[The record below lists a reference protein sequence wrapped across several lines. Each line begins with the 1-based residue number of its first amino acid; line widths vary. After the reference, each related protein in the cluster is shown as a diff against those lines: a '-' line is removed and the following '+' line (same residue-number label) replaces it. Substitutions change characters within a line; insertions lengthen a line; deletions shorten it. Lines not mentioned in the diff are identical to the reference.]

1 MSHRPAVTGLRSFV
15 GADDPYPVVPSGHY
29 PAPYWPSASTL
40 PLLGFAHLPL
50 TGGVGPLLDVPP
62 WGWRCPESFNG
73 EPAEQATK
81 PAGGCGTG
89 TRVRFHQSRARSGGG
104 AVTAVVDGKH
114 LLKSLEIQPEVVD
127 PEDTEML
134 ADLVMAAVNEAI
146 RQAVDTSEAEMS
158 KITGGI
164 NMPGLF

>member
-1 MSHRPAVTGLRSFV
+1 M
-15 GADDPYPVVPSGHY
+15 
-29 PAPYWPSASTL
+29 
-40 PLLGFAHLPL
+40 
-50 TGGVGPLLDVPP
+50 GVGGGPGNMQSMIKQAQQMQEEMGKLQEELDV
-62 WGWRCPESFNG
+62 REYTVT
-73 EPAEQATK
+73 A
-81 PAGGCGTG
+81 
-89 TRVRFHQSRARSGGG
+89 GGG

-114 LLKSLEIQPEVVD
+114 IVKKLEIKPEVVD
-127 PEDTEML
+127 PEDVDML